1 MRFSVYSDGQD
12 GSEVFTSFISSSET
26 RLHVFYLTASRSQ
39 QVQMSEKV
47 ENKAEEGKLLM
58 HRSDKLKG
66 KLVGQTK
73 VRTLATV
80 LGFV

>member
-1 MRFSVYSDGQD
+1 
-12 GSEVFTSFISSSET
+12 
-26 RLHVFYLTASRSQ
+26 
-39 QVQMSEKV
+39 MSEKV
-47 ENKAEEGKLLM
+47 ENKAEEGKLLK